1 MGANAGEDGLALGA
15 QGRRIYAFARPYAG
29 RIALSLLLIMIA
41 TAIGLLLPLGIK
53 RLFDQM
59 LAERDTATIHL
70 VTLAL
75 LGIFVLRA
83 VFGFLGQFRLQLV
96 GDSVVAELRV
106 RVFEHLHTLGLDY
119 HIQQRIG
126 DLLSRLGNDVA
137 AVRNIVANLSV
148 YVVINL
154 FQFVGAAVVML
165 GMNWRM
171 GLLVLAVTPL
181 TTIVTR
187 GFGPVLRRLSAKI
200 QDELA
205 HSTTIAQESLT
216 GIELIKAYARAPR
229 EAQRYRSGMNRYL
242 AVVLSARR
250 ADAFFNALISLLTA
264 SSTIAIFW
272 YGGLQVMAGRLSAGS
287 LVAFL
292 LYSQNITQ
300 SIVTLSQQYS
310 AFSQAAGASRRVF
323 EILDIEPSLRER
335 DDAVELR
342 SERAVVEF
350 DAVDFAYRADEPVL
364 AGIQLRAEP
373 GQTVALV
380 GHSGAGK
387 STLIR
392 LIPRLYD
399 VGAGAVRINGRDVRD
414 YTLESLRQSVAM
426 VSQDVFLFGTSVREN
441 IRYGRLDASD
451 EEVEAA
457 ARAAHA
463 HEFIERLRDG
473 YDTQIGE
480 RGLQLS
486 GGQRQRIS
494 IARALLKDA
503 PILLLDEATSAVD
516 GAAEAL
522 IQQAIERLKRQRTT
536 FVVAHRQAT
545 VRNADV
551 ILVLEHGRIVERPS
565 YAEFIARDHGLA
577 VALRTRQNPEP
588 ALEPVASTGR
598 ESGMGNRESK
608 KQFASAPAVPI
619 PDSPFPIPR
628 STMVE

>member
-1 MGANAGEDGLALGA
+1 MSAKAGEDGLELSA
-15 QGRRIYAFARPYAG
+15 QARRIYAFARPYAG
-29 RIALSLLLIMIA
+29 RIALSLLMIMIA

-53 RLFDQM
+53 QLFDQM
-59 LAERDTATIHL
+59 LAERDTAAIHL

-83 VFGFLGQFRLQLV
+83 VFSFIGQFRLQLV
-96 GDSVVAELRV
+96 GDSVVAELRI

-181 TTIVTR
+181 TTVVTR

-250 ADAFFNALISLLTA
+250 TDAFFNALISLLTA

-310 AFSQAAGASRRVF
+310 SFSQAAGASKRVF

-335 DDAVELR
+335 DDALELR

-350 DAVDFAYRADEPVL
+350 DGVDFAYRADEPVL
-364 AGIQLRAEP
+364 TGIQLRAEP

-463 HEFIERLRDG
+463 HEFIERLREG

-577 VALRTRQNPEP
+577 VALHTRQNPQPAAEP
-588 ALEPVASTGR
+588 GR
-598 ESGMGNRESK
+598 ESGMGSRES
-608 KQFASAPAVPI
+608 QPPAPTRTAFSI
-619 PDSPFPIPR
+619 PDSRLPIPR

>member
-1 MGANAGEDGLALGA
+1 MSAKAGEGGLELSA
-15 QGRRIYAFARPYAG
+15 QARRIYAFARPYAG
-29 RIALSLLLIMIA
+29 RIALSLLMIMIA

-53 RLFDQM
+53 QLFDQM
-59 LAERDTATIHL
+59 LAERDTAAIHL

-83 VFGFLGQFRLQLV
+83 VFSFIGQFRLQLV
-96 GDSVVAELRV
+96 GDSVVAELRI

-181 TTIVTR
+181 TTVVTR

-250 ADAFFNALISLLTA
+250 TDAFFNALISLLTA

-310 AFSQAAGASRRVF
+310 SFSQAAGASKRVF
-323 EILDIEPSLRER
+323 EILDIQPSLRER
-335 DDAVELR
+335 DDALELR

-350 DAVDFAYRADEPVL
+350 DGVDFAYRADEPVL

-463 HEFIERLRDG
+463 HEFIERLREG

-577 VALRTRQNPEP
+577 VALHTRQNPQPAAEP
-588 ALEPVASTGR
+588 GR
-598 ESGMGNRESK
+598 ESGMGSRES
-608 KQFASAPAVPI
+608 QPPAPTRTAFSI
-619 PDSPFPIPR
+619 PDSRLPIPR

>member
-1 MGANAGEDGLALGA
+1 MSAKAGEDGLEPSA
-15 QGRRIYAFARPYAG
+15 QARRIYAFARPYAG
-29 RIALSLLLIMIA
+29 RIALSLLMIMIA

-53 RLFDQM
+53 QLFDQM
-59 LAERDTATIHL
+59 LAERDTAAIHL

-83 VFGFLGQFRLQLV
+83 VFSFIGQFRLQLV
-96 GDSVVAELRV
+96 GDSVVAELRI

-181 TTIVTR
+181 TTVVTR

-250 ADAFFNALISLLTA
+250 TDAFFNALISLLTA

-272 YGGLQVMAGRLSAGS
+272 YGGLQVMTGRLSAGS

-310 AFSQAAGASRRVF
+310 SFSQAAGASKRVF
-323 EILDIEPSLRER
+323 EILDIQPSLRER
-335 DDAVELR
+335 DDALELR

-350 DAVDFAYRADEPVL
+350 DGVDFAYRADEPVL

-463 HEFIERLRDG
+463 HEFIERLREG

-577 VALRTRQNPEP
+577 VALHTRQNPQPAAEP
-588 ALEPVASTGR
+588 GR
-598 ESGMGNRESK
+598 ESGMGNRES
-608 KQFASAPAVPI
+608 QPPAPTRTAFSI
-619 PDSPFPIPR
+619 PDSRLPIPR

>member
-1 MGANAGEDGLALGA
+1 MSAGAGEDGLELSA
-15 QGRRIYAFARPYAG
+15 QARRIYAFARPYAG
-29 RIALSLLLIMIA
+29 PIALSLVLIMLA

-83 VFGFLGQFRLQLV
+83 VFSFIGQFRLQLV
-96 GDSVVAELRV
+96 GDQVVAALRV
-106 RVFEHLHTLGLDY
+106 QVFEHLHTLGLDY

-181 TTIVTR
+181 TTVVTR
-187 GFGPVLRRLSAKI
+187 SFGPVLRRLSAKI

-250 ADAFFNALISLLTA
+250 TDAFFNALISLLTA

-272 YGGLQVMAGRLSAGS
+272 YGGLQVMAGQLSAGS

-310 AFSQAAGASRRVF
+310 SFSQAAGASKRVF

-335 DDAVELR
+335 ADAVELR
-342 SERAVVEF
+342 THSAVVEF
-350 DAVDFAYRADEPVL
+350 DGVDFAYRADEPVL
-364 AGIQLRAEP
+364 HGIELRAEP

-387 STLIR
+387 STLVR

-463 HEFIERLRDG
+463 HEFIERLREG

-522 IQQAIERLKRQRTT
+522 IQQAIERLKRERTT

-565 YAEFIARDHGLA
+565 YAEFIVRDHGLA
-577 VALRTRQNPEP
+577 VALHTRQNPQP
-588 ALEPVASTGR
+588 AASTGR
-598 ESGMGNRESK
+598 ESGMGNRESE
-608 KQFASAPAVPI
+608 QPAPTRTAFSI
-619 PDSPFPIPR
+619 PDSRLPIPR

>member
-1 MGANAGEDGLALGA
+1 MSAKAGEDGLELSA
-15 QGRRIYAFARPYAG
+15 QARRIYAFARPYAG
-29 RIALSLLLIMIA
+29 RIALSLLMIMIA

-53 RLFDQM
+53 QLFDQM
-59 LAERDTATIHL
+59 LAERDTAAIHL

-83 VFGFLGQFRLQLV
+83 VFSFIGQFRLQLV
-96 GDSVVAELRV
+96 GDSVVAELRI

-181 TTIVTR
+181 TTVVTR

-250 ADAFFNALISLLTA
+250 TDAFFNALISLLTA

-310 AFSQAAGASRRVF
+310 SFSQAAGASKRVF

-335 DDAVELR
+335 DDALELR

-350 DAVDFAYRADEPVL
+350 DGVDFAYRADEPVL

-463 HEFIERLRDG
+463 HEFIERLREG

-577 VALRTRQNPEP
+577 VALHTRQNLQPAAEP
-588 ALEPVASTGR
+588 GR
-598 ESGMGNRESK
+598 ESGMGSRES
-608 KQFASAPAVPI
+608 QPPAPTRTAFSI
-619 PDSPFPIPR
+619 PDSRLPIPR

>member
-1 MGANAGEDGLALGA
+1 MSAKAGEDGLELSA
-15 QGRRIYAFARPYAG
+15 QARRIYAFARPYAG
-29 RIALSLLLIMIA
+29 RIALSLLMIMIA

-53 RLFDQM
+53 QLFDQM
-59 LAERDTATIHL
+59 LAERDTAAIHL

-83 VFGFLGQFRLQLV
+83 VFSFIGQFRLQLV
-96 GDSVVAELRV
+96 GDSVVAELRI

-181 TTIVTR
+181 TTVVTR

-250 ADAFFNALISLLTA
+250 TDAFFNALISLLTA

-310 AFSQAAGASRRVF
+310 SFSQAAGASKRVF

-335 DDAVELR
+335 DDALELR

-350 DAVDFAYRADEPVL
+350 DGVDFAYRADEPVL
-364 AGIQLRAEP
+364 TGIQLRAEP

-463 HEFIERLRDG
+463 HEFIERLREG

-545 VRNADV
+545 VRNADL

-577 VALRTRQNPEP
+577 VALHTRQNPQPAAEP
-588 ALEPVASTGR
+588 GR
-598 ESGMGNRESK
+598 ESGMGSRES
-608 KQFASAPAVPI
+608 QPPAPTRTAFSI
-619 PDSPFPIPR
+619 PDSRLPIPR

>member
-1 MGANAGEDGLALGA
+1 MSAKAGEDGLELSA
-15 QGRRIYAFARPYAG
+15 QARRIYAFARPYAG
-29 RIALSLLLIMIA
+29 RIALSLLMIMIA

-53 RLFDQM
+53 QLFDQM
-59 LAERDTATIHL
+59 LAERDTAAIHL

-83 VFGFLGQFRLQLV
+83 VFSFIGQFRLQLV
-96 GDSVVAELRV
+96 GDSVVAELRI

-154 FQFVGAAVVML
+154 FQFVGAAAVML

-181 TTIVTR
+181 TTVVTR

-250 ADAFFNALISLLTA
+250 TDAFFNALISLLTA

-310 AFSQAAGASRRVF
+310 SFSQAAGASKRVF

-335 DDAVELR
+335 DDALELR

-350 DAVDFAYRADEPVL
+350 DGVDFAYRADEPVL

-463 HEFIERLRDG
+463 HEFIERLREG

-577 VALRTRQNPEP
+577 VALHTRQNPQPAAEP
-588 ALEPVASTGR
+588 GR
-598 ESGMGNRESK
+598 ESGMGNRES
-608 KQFASAPAVPI
+608 QPPAPMRTAFSI
-619 PDSPFPIPR
+619 PDSRLPIPR